1 MYIITILYYNYR
13 FFMRLNYYF
22 YYFIIILKTN
32 KIISFI
38 KKVIF
43 NKTIGNSINNNAE
56 NLYNLPIN
64 NI

>member
-43 NKTIGNSINNNAE
+43 N
-56 NLYNLPIN
+56 
-64 NI
+64 